1 MTIENREKLINE
13 SDEKRLRSIAN
24 RITKANKELIKMG
37 YTSYLS
43 AHGNWNVMNGDSHGD
58 YQQRLDENVVFNFV
72 LDKIDYG
79 DW

>member
-1 MTIENREKLINE
+1 MKAIKQLEDKLAR
-13 SDEKRLRSIAN
+13 DL
-24 RITKANKELIKMG
+24 G

-43 AHGNWNVMNGDSHGD
+43 ANGNWNVMNGDSHGD

-72 LDKIDYG
+72 LDKIDCG